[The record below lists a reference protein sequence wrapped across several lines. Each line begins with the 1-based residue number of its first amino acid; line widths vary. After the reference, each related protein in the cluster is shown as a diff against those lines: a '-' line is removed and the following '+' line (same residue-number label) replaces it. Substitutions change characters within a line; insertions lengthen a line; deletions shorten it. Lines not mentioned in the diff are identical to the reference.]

1 MKIMLSLIIF
11 FATDGICSSLIDPEE
26 SSKEYTKD
34 NEVHRSRPKRSLAT
48 LLDAWIGTIAVTGIR
63 FSYFP
68 EKWYYDAFGDKEQE
82 AREELDRI
90 IADEHEQHRILAKS
104 FNDISNEYD
113 DKKANGRRS
122 VAMLKNQYKEDFK
135 ATLEVIDK
143 TKMLEILCGDT
154 YCKEY
159 LIRDLLQDQ
168 SDQVHVDDHA

>member
-1 MKIMLSLIIF
+1 MKIILSVIIF
-11 FATDGICSSLIDPEE
+11 FATGVSGSLINPEE
-26 SSKEYTKD
+26 SSKDYTKD

-68 EKWYYDAFGDKEQE
+68 EKWYYDAFGDKKQE
-82 AREELDRI
+82 AREELNRI
-90 IADEHEQHRILAKS
+90 IADEHEQHRILAES

-113 DKKANGRRS
+113 DRKANGRRS
-122 VAMLKNQYKEDFK
+122 VAMLKNQYREDFK
-135 ATLEVIDK
+135 ETLGVIDK

-168 SDQVHVDDHA
+168 TDQVHVDHHA